1 MNQLIGKGF
10 FIWKIPM
17 CENGDPSKIAST
29 AKRAGLSHVLIK
41 IANGI
46 YDYNYDSVS
55 KKDLVKPV
63 AIALKDEGIQVW
75 GWHYVYGDLPEQE
88 VQTAIRQ
95 IMKVPLDGYVIDA
108 ESEYLD
114 KHIPCRT
121 FIDRLR
127 STLPDLPIALNSFRF
142 PRYHPQLPW
151 KDFLSGVNIN
161 MPQVYWEQ
169 AHNPGEQLRKCLS
182 EFQNITP
189 FRPIVPTGSAY
200 GANNWKPTTQ
210 DIVELFNTAIQLN
223 LPAINFYSWDYCRS
237 KLPDIWDTIS
247 GINWPNSTNPIKD
260 IADSFID
267 ALNKFNLDDLITLYH
282 ANAVH
287 ITAQST
293 IQGIVSIRSWYE
305 QYIHQSATSLHFDAI
320 AIESFKNSRHI
331 HWKST
336 SKDGIIKSGIDTIG
350 ILDGKIVYHYSSMT

>member
-17 CENGDPSKIAST
+17 CESGDPSAIAST
-29 AKRAGLSHVLIK
+29 ANRAGLSHVLIK

-46 YDYNYDSVS
+46 YDYNYDSVT
-55 KKDLVKPV
+55 KRDLVKPV
-63 AIALKDEGIQVW
+63 ATALKEKGIQVW

-88 VQTAIRQ
+88 AQTAIRQ
-95 IMKVPLDGYVIDA
+95 IEKIPLDGYVINA

-114 KHIPCRT
+114 KSTPCRI
-121 FIDRLR
+121 FFDKLR
-127 STLPDLPIALNSFRF
+127 STLPNFPIALNSFRF

-151 KDFLSGVNIN
+151 NNFLSEVNLN

-182 EFQNITP
+182 EFQNIAP
-189 FRPIVPTGSAY
+189 FRKIIPTGSAY
-200 GANNWKPTTQ
+200 GANKWKPTSQ
-210 DIVELFNTAIQLN
+210 DIIEFINTAIQLN
-223 LPAINFYSWDYCRS
+223 LPAVNFYCWDYCRS

-247 GINWPNSTNPIKD
+247 GINWPKSPNPTKD

-267 ALNKFNLDDLITLYH
+267 ALNTFNLDKLIVLYSSD
-282 ANAVH
+282 AVH

-293 IQGIVSIRSWYE
+293 IQGIASIRTWYE
-305 QYIHQSATSLHFDAI
+305 QYINHSATSLHFETT
-320 AIESFKNSRHI
+320 AIESYKNSRHI

-336 SKDGIIKSGIDTIG
+336 SKDGKIKSGIDTIG
-350 ILDGKIVYHYSSMT
+350 LLDGKILYHYSSMT